1 MLCFFQTEPRSN
13 VAQSAVFLQVAG
25 PLVGYVVERIS
36 VGIQHVAALASPA
49 DKRTGLP
56 QVGLNEVFG

>member
-1 MLCFFQTEPRSN
+1 MLCCLHI
-13 VAQSAVFLQVAG
+13 QSSSRCAVVVQVAG

-36 VGIQHVAALASPA
+36 VGIQHIAALASPA

-56 QVGLNEVFG
+56 QVSLREAFD